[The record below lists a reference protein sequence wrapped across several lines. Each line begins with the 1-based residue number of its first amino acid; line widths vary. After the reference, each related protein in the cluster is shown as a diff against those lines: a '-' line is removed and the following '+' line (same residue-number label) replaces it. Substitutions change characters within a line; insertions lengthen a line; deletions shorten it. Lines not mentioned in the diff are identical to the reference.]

1 MLDNCMDDQRR
12 CPTTTSGDHDVP
24 FTANCFS
31 ISSEFGA
38 SSGLI
43 GPAGE
48 VRDIVQI
55 DADYRDSDDR

>member
-1 MLDNCMDDQRR
+1 MLDDCIDDQRG
-12 CPTTTSGDHDVP
+12 CSAITGGEHAVP

-38 SSGLI
+38 SSGLM

-55 DADYRDSDDR
+55 DVSYRDSNDR